1 MAERIL
7 IAWRL
12 WGYRVG
18 SSGHWIDAYLMLN
31 GCPKGTRVPLRKAW
45 RLGSGAINHA

>member
-1 MAERIL
+1 MVERIF

-18 SSGHWIDAYLMLN
+18 SSGQWIDAYLMLN
-31 GCPKGTRVPLRKAW
+31 GCSRDQRVTLRKAW
-45 RLGSGAINHA
+45 HLSSGAIYNA